1 MSVVLGSDGKARCA
15 WAGMVSDELYENY
28 HDQEWGRPVASERD
42 LFERLSLEAFQ
53 SGLSWIT
60 ILRKR
65 EAFRTAFE
73 NFEPAVVATFD
84 DADVQRL
91 MADAGIVRNLMKI
104 NATIGNAKALLAL
117 PVGTT
122 LRSIVHSHAPLVPR
136 DPYAEIPGKSAE
148 SAALAKELKKLGFAF
163 VGPTTAYAMM
173 QAIGLV
179 NDHDAQCWAWQ
190 AVADNSKATSSLVA
204 SSVGDGAPVGLA

>member
-1 MSVVLGSDGKARCA
+1 MTVLVGSDGRPRCA
-15 WAGMVSDELYENY
+15 WAGIQADEQYQAY
-28 HDQEWGRPVASERD
+28 HDQEWGRPVSSERD

-65 EAFRTAFE
+65 ESFRSAFA
-73 NFEPAVVATFD
+73 NFEPAVVATFGD
-84 DADVQRL
+84 GDVQRL

-117 PVGTT
+117 PDGLT
-122 LRSIVHSHAPLVPR
+122 LTGVVHAHAPLVPR
-136 DPYAEIPGKSAE
+136 APGVEIPAKTAE

-179 NDHDAQCWAWQ
+179 NDHDEQCW
-190 AVADNSKATSSLVA
+190 VAQSLAAGAA
-204 SSVGDGAPVGLA
+204 SAPAGAAPTGEA

>member
-1 MSVVLGSDGKARCA
+1 MSVVFGSDGKARCA
-15 WAGMVSDELYENY
+15 WAGMVSDELYEAY
-28 HDQEWGRPVASERD
+28 HDHEWGRPVSGERD

-65 EAFRTAFE
+65 ETFRAAFE

-84 DADVQRL
+84 DADVSRL

-117 PVGTT
+117 PAGTT
-122 LRSIVHSHAPLVPR
+122 LSSIVHSHAPLVPR
-136 DPYAEIPGKSAE
+136 DPDAEIPGKTTE

-190 AVADNSKATSSLVA
+190 AVAENSTA
-204 SSVGDGAPVGLA
+204 SPQAASPQDDGASVGRA